1 MQLDYVGA
9 SPIRPHDD
17 DDDDDAVIP
26 QTVKVSKIDKSI
38 ENTNSQHSPCPYEVM
53 AGNRSPRSVPP
64 DLLLGGWQ
72 GRPGGGIWHKFIDL
86 ARAPIRPQDDEDD
99 ADDDHRRQ

>member
-1 MQLDYVGA
+1 MV
-9 SPIRPHDD
+9 
-17 DDDDDAVIP
+17 
-26 QTVKVSKIDKSI
+26 
-38 ENTNSQHSPCPYEVM
+38 
-53 AGNRSPRSVPP
+53 GNRSPRSVPP